1 MSLDMADEE
10 DGKDSY
16 FLEMLSPRI
25 SAQSGVQRLRG
36 AS

>member
-10 DGKDSY
+10 GGKDSY

-25 SAQSGVQRLRG
+25 REQSGV
-36 AS
+36 SDEKI